1 MKSQPLTDAE
11 FEQLSAILERLGDE
25 RRMNLER
32 LDGFLAALICGPN
45 LVRPSEYLP
54 RILGE
59 EFVFEDT
66 SVLQEFLSLIMR
78 HWNTIVDTLNSGEIY
93 LPLLLEDE
101 NGMSHANDWAV
112 GFLHG
117 MGFGKED
124 WAVLLNDEE
133 NAGSLIPI
141 FALANEHNPD
151 PSLRPY
157 TEAIGM
163 ELREKFIA
171 SAAVGLLDI
180 YQYFEAQRRL
190 GFRSPDNL
198 TTFRRTTPKVGR
210 NDPCPCGSGKK
221 FKHCCSKIT
230 LH

>member
-59 EFVFEDT
+59 DFVFEDT

-78 HWNTIVDTLNSGEIY
+78 HWNMIVDTLNSGEIY

-101 NGMSHANDWAV
+101 NGISHANDWAI

-117 MGFGKED
+117 MGYRKED
-124 WAVLLNDEE
+124 WAVLLDDEE
-133 NAGSLIPI
+133 NGGSLIPI

-157 TEAIGM
+157 NESIGM
-163 ELREKFIA
+163 ELREQLIA
-171 SAAVGLLDI
+171 GAAAGMNRI
-180 YQYFEAQRRL
+180 YRYFKTQRL
-190 GFRSPDNL
+190 IETDSNP
-198 TTFRRTTPKVGR
+198 TTFRRTTPKIGR

-221 FKHCCSKIT
+221 FKQCCGKIT

>member
-11 FEQLSAILERLGDE
+11 FEQLRAILERLGDE

-45 LVRPSEYLP
+45 LVRRV
-54 RILGE
+54 RIFQGFWE
-59 EFVFEDT
+59 KI
-66 SVLQEFLSLIMR
+66 LSLKIHRFCKSSCLFIMR

-101 NGMSHANDWAV
+101 NGISHANDWAI

-117 MGFGKED
+117 MEFGKED
-124 WAVLLNDEE
+124 WAVLLDDEE
-133 NAGSLIPI
+133 NGGLLIPI

-157 TEAIGM
+157 
-163 ELREKFIA
+163 
-171 SAAVGLLDI
+171 
-180 YQYFEAQRRL
+180 
-190 GFRSPDNL
+190 
-198 TTFRRTTPKVGR
+198 
-210 NDPCPCGSGKK
+210 KK
-221 FKHCCSKIT
+221 
-230 LH
+230 

>member
-59 EFVFEDT
+59 DFVFEDT
-66 SVLQEFLSLIMR
+66 SVLQEFLSFIMR

-101 NGMSHANDWAV
+101 NGISQCERLGHRLPTWNGV
-112 GFLHG
+112 R
-117 MGFGKED
+117 K
-124 WAVLLNDEE
+124 
-133 NAGSLIPI
+133 
-141 FALANEHNPD
+141 
-151 PSLRPY
+151 
-157 TEAIGM
+157 
-163 ELREKFIA
+163 
-171 SAAVGLLDI
+171 
-180 YQYFEAQRRL
+180 RRL
-190 GFRSPDNL
+190 G
-198 TTFRRTTPKVGR
+198 
-210 NDPCPCGSGKK
+210 
-221 FKHCCSKIT
+221 CST
-230 LH
+230 R